1 MGNWKEAVSNVR
13 FFLLG
18 SPDKVGSHMRVVET
32 DDHTRSLTQQEF
44 VKHISEIYCMYHL
57 RTMGSGPSLGKF
69 STLHCLSLKMETS
82 PGSP

>member
-18 SPDKVGSHMRVVET
+18 SPDKVGSHTCVVET

-44 VKHISEIYCMYHL
+44 VKQHV
-57 RTMGSGPSLGKF
+57 
-69 STLHCLSLKMETS
+69 
-82 PGSP
+82 